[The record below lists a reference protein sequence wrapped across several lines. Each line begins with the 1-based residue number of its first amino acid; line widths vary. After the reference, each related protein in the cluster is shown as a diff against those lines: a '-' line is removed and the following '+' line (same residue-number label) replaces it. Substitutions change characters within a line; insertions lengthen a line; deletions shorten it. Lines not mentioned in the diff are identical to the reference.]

1 MATARRYLPNRQLT
15 WERLERGWSHDELCE
30 QIKRGMRDADEA
42 DTGLTGNTVR
52 RWETG
57 ERWPDPR
64 FRKHLVTILGK
75 PASQL
80 GLLSPDEL
88 SVRPDPSEPLD
99 LMERLL
105 TTVGGQTHENGMS
118 RQRFLRAII
127 AVGVLPG
134 VAPLETAAERFEPL
148 ALAADR
154 GSRVDARVVESYAMI
169 TEQHQLLYWTALA
182 DSLLPSAL
190 GHIQLG
196 IQLLSDGAGELRRD
210 LAGSLAQSALL
221 GARLAFFD
229 LRQVALAEKCFEIAT
244 TAMRESGDHAL
255 AAAVYAHWSFVTGFA
270 GNGTAAQP
278 LLDAAVGHARYA
290 PGPLLRSWLHC
301 VHSEVSARTGTAAQS
316 VRHARQAEDSLSTCG
331 EDPEW
336 LDFFDPARLASFLG
350 YSQLVAGRTADAVV
364 SLHRALEELDDRAG
378 KQRSVVLLDLAAA
391 HAVTDGE
398 HAMDFAA
405 QAFDQLEREPY
416 GTAYDRIVATACAG
430 GHPAGTGAGRAGAVV
445 ACCWL
450 ALLHV
455 VFPDQA
461 GEHGEPAQA
470 EQAPSAYGLVVDD
483 ETPRTAADQRGVH
496 ASVLCGPMSL
506 SRRSPT

>member
-1 MATARRYLPNRQLT
+1 VATVRRHLPNRRLT

-30 QIKRGMRDADEA
+30 QIKSGMRDAGEA

-80 GLLSPDEL
+80 GLLTPDEL
-88 SVRPDPSEPLD
+88 AVRPDSPEPLD
-99 LMERLL
+99 PLERLL
-105 TTVGGQTHENGMS
+105 TMVGGQTHKNGMS
-118 RQRFLRAII
+118 RQRFLRTMI
-127 AVGVLPG
+127 AAGVLPG
-134 VAPLETAAERFEPL
+134 VAPLETAAETLEPF
-148 ALAADR
+148 ALAVGR
-154 GSRVDARVVESYAMI
+154 GSRVDARIVESYAMI
-169 TEQHQLLYWTALA
+169 TEQHRLLYWTTPA
-182 DSLLPSAL
+182 DTLVPSAL

-196 IQLLSDGAGELRRD
+196 IRLLSDGAGEVRRE
-210 LAGSLAQSALL
+210 LAGSLARSALL

-229 LRQVALAEKCFEIAT
+229 LRQVPLAEKCFEIAT

-255 AAAVYAHWSFVTGFA
+255 AAAVYAHWSFVPGFA
-270 GNGTAAQP
+270 GNGTAAQS

-301 VHSEVSARTGTAAQS
+301 VHSEVSARTGAPAQS
-316 VRHARQAEDSLSTCG
+316 VRHARQAEDSLSTSG
-331 EDPEW
+331 KDPEW

-350 YSQLVAGRTADAVV
+350 YSQLVAGRTADAMV
-364 SLHRALEELDDRAG
+364 SLHRALDQLDDRAS

-391 HAVTDGE
+391 HAVTDAE

-416 GTAYDRIVATACAG
+416 GTAYGRIPLVRRVLEGTPQARVLDERVRSL
-430 GHPAGTGAGRAGAVV
+430 PAVG
-445 ACCWL
+445 
-450 ALLHV
+450 
-455 VFPDQA
+455 
-461 GEHGEPAQA
+461 
-470 EQAPSAYGLVVDD
+470 
-483 ETPRTAADQRGVH
+483 
-496 ASVLCGPMSL
+496 
-506 SRRSPT
+506 